1 MENEIQARSTTVR
14 AEERPAGELV
24 KDLSEQISRLVRDEL
39 RLAQVEMT
47 RKGKQAGLGVG
58 MFAGGGIFA
67 WFGLA
72 CLIACAVIAIAGVVA
87 AWLAALIV
95 GVALLLVAAIAALIG
110 RGRLKQA
117 TPPVPGE
124 TIGSVKADVEE
135 LKERAH
141 R

>member
-1 MENEIQARSTTVR
+1 MENETQARSTTVR

>member
-1 MENEIQARSTTVR
+1 MENEMQARSTVR
-14 AEERPAGELV
+14 AEDRPTGELV

-39 RLAQVEMT
+39 RLAQAEMA
-47 RKGKQAGLGVG
+47 RKGRQAGLGVG
-58 MFAGGGIFA
+58 MFAGGGVFA

-95 GVALLLVAAIAALIG
+95 GVALLLLAAIAALVG
-110 RGRLKQA
+110 KGRLKKA

>member
-1 MENEIQARSTTVR
+1 MENETQARSTAVR
-14 AEERPAGELV
+14 AEERPTGELV

-39 RLAQVEMT
+39 RVAQAEMT

-58 MFAGGGIFA
+58 MFAGGGVFA

-72 CLIACAVIAIAGVVA
+72 CLIACVVIAIAGVVA

-110 RGRLKQA
+110 RGRLKKA

>member
-1 MENEIQARSTTVR
+1 MENETQVRSTPVR
-14 AEERPAGELV
+14 AEERPTGELV

-47 RKGKQAGLGVG
+47 RKGKQAGVGVG
-58 MFAGGGIFA
+58 MFAGGGVFA

-72 CLIACAVIAIAGVVA
+72 CLIACVVIAIAGVVA

-95 GVALLLVAAIAALIG
+95 GVALLLVAAIAVLIG
-110 RGRLKQA
+110 RGRLRKA

>member
-1 MENEIQARSTTVR
+1 MENETPARSTTVR
-14 AEERPAGELV
+14 AEERPTGELV

-58 MFAGGGIFA
+58 MFAGGGVFA

-72 CLIACAVIAIAGVVA
+72 CLIACAVIAIAGVIA

-95 GVALLLVAAIAALIG
+95 GVALLLLAAIAALVG
-110 RGRLKQA
+110 RGRLKKA

>member
-1 MENEIQARSTTVR
+1 MENETQARSTTVR
-14 AEERPAGELV
+14 AEERPTGELV

-58 MFAGGGIFA
+58 MFAGGGVFA

-72 CLIACAVIAIAGVVA
+72 CLIACVVIAIAGVVA

-95 GVALLLVAAIAALIG
+95 GVALLLVAAVAALIG
-110 RGRLKQA
+110 RGRLKKA

>member
-1 MENEIQARSTTVR
+1 MENETQVRSTTVR
-14 AEERPAGELV
+14 AEERPTGELV

-47 RKGKQAGLGVG
+47 RKGKQAGVGVG

-72 CLIACAVIAIAGVVA
+72 CLIACVVIAIAGVVA

-95 GVALLLVAAIAALIG
+95 GVALLLVAGIAALIG
-110 RGRLKQA
+110 RGRLKKA

-124 TIGSVKADVEE
+124 TIDSVKADVEE

>member
-1 MENEIQARSTTVR
+1 MENETQVRSTPVR

-47 RKGKQAGLGVG
+47 RKGKQAGVGVG
-58 MFAGGGIFA
+58 MFAGGGVFA

-72 CLIACAVIAIAGVVA
+72 CLIACVVIAIAGVVA

-110 RGRLKQA
+110 RARLRKA

>member
-1 MENEIQARSTTVR
+1 MENETQAGSTTVR
-14 AEERPAGELV
+14 AEERPTGELV

-58 MFAGGGIFA
+58 MFAGGGVFA

-72 CLIACAVIAIAGVVA
+72 CLIACAVIAIAGVIA

-95 GVALLLVAAIAALIG
+95 GVALLLLAAIAALVG
-110 RGRLKQA
+110 RGRLKKA

>member
-1 MENEIQARSTTVR
+1 MENETQVRSPAR
-14 AEERPAGELV
+14 AEDRPTGELV

-47 RKGKQAGLGVG
+47 RKGKQAGVGVG

-72 CLIACAVIAIAGVVA
+72 CLIACVVIAIAGVVA

-95 GVALLLVAAIAALIG
+95 GVALLLVAGIAALIG
-110 RGRLKQA
+110 RGRLKKA

>member
-1 MENEIQARSTTVR
+1 MENETQARGTTVR
-14 AEERPAGELV
+14 AEERPTGELV

-95 GVALLLVAAIAALIG
+95 GVALLLVAAIAALVG

>member
-14 AEERPAGELV
+14 AEERPTGELV

-58 MFAGGGIFA
+58 MFAGGGVFA

-72 CLIACAVIAIAGVVA
+72 CLIACVVIAIAGVVA

-110 RGRLKQA
+110 RGRLRKA

>member
-95 GVALLLVAAIAALIG
+95 GVALLLLAAIAALMG
-110 RGRLKQA
+110 KGRLKKA
-117 TPPVPGE
+117 RPPVPGE

>member
-1 MENEIQARSTTVR
+1 MENETQVKSPVR
-14 AEERPAGELV
+14 AEDRPTGELV

-39 RLAQVEMT
+39 RLAQLEMT

-58 MFAGGGIFA
+58 MFAGGGVFA
-67 WFGLA
+67 WFGLG
-72 CLIACAVIAIAGVVA
+72 CLIACAIIAIAGVIA

-95 GVALLLVAAIAALIG
+95 GVALLLLAAIAALVG
-110 RGRLKQA
+110 RGRLKKA

-124 TIGSVKADVEE
+124 TIDSVKADVEE

>member
-1 MENEIQARSTTVR
+1 MENETQARSTTVR
-14 AEERPAGELV
+14 AEERPTGDLV

-39 RLAQVEMT
+39 RLAQAEMT

-72 CLIACAVIAIAGVVA
+72 CLIACVVIAIAGVVA

>member
-1 MENEIQARSTTVR
+1 MENETQVTTPAR
-14 AEERPAGELV
+14 AEDRPAGELV

-39 RLAQVEMT
+39 RFAQLEMT

-58 MFAGGGIFA
+58 MFAGGGVFA
-67 WFGLA
+67 WFGLG
-72 CLIACAVIAIAGVVA
+72 CLIACVVIAIAGVVA

-95 GVALLLVAAIAALIG
+95 GVALLLLAAIAAMIG
-110 RGRLKQA
+110 RSRLKKA

-124 TIGSVKADVEE
+124 AIGSVKADVEE

>member
-1 MENEIQARSTTVR
+1 MEHETQVRSPVR
-14 AEERPAGELV
+14 AEDRPTGELV
-24 KDLSEQISRLVRDEL
+24 KDMSEQISRLVRDEL
-39 RLAQVEMT
+39 RLAQLEMT

-58 MFAGGGIFA
+58 MFAGGGVFA
-67 WFGLA
+67 WFGLG
-72 CLIACAVIAIAGVVA
+72 CLIACAIIAIAGVIA

-95 GVALLLVAAIAALIG
+95 GVALLLLAAIAALAG
-110 RGRLKQA
+110 RGRLRKA

>member
-1 MENEIQARSTTVR
+1 MENETQVRSPVR
-14 AEERPAGELV
+14 AEDRPAGELV

-39 RLAQVEMT
+39 RLAQLEMT

-58 MFAGGGIFA
+58 MFAGGGVFA
-67 WFGLA
+67 WFGLG
-72 CLIACAVIAIAGVVA
+72 CLIACAIIAIAGVIA

-95 GVALLLVAAIAALIG
+95 GVALLLLAAIAALIG
-110 RGRLKQA
+110 RGRLKKA

>member
-1 MENEIQARSTTVR
+1 MENETQARSTVR
-14 AEERPAGELV
+14 GEDRPTGELV

-39 RLAQVEMT
+39 RLAQAEMT

-58 MFAGGGIFA
+58 MFAGGGVFA

-95 GVALLLVAAIAALIG
+95 GVALLLLAAIAALVG
-110 RGRLKQA
+110 KGRLKKA

-124 TIGSVKADVEE
+124 TIDSVKADVEE
-135 LKERAH
+135 MKERAH

>member
-1 MENEIQARSTTVR
+1 MENETQVKSPVR
-14 AEERPAGELV
+14 AEDRPTGELV

-47 RKGKQAGLGVG
+47 RKGKQAGVGVG
-58 MFAGGGIFA
+58 MFAGGGVFA

-72 CLIACAVIAIAGVVA
+72 CLIACVVIAIAGVVA

-95 GVALLLVAAIAALIG
+95 GVALLLVAGIAALIG
-110 RGRLKQA
+110 RARLKKA

-124 TIGSVKADVEE
+124 TIDSVKADVEE